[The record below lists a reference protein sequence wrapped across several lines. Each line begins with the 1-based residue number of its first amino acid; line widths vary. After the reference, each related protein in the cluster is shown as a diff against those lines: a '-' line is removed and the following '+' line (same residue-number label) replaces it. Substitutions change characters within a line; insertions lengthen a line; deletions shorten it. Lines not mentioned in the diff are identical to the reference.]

1 MTLAPLAGH
10 QLVRDRLAAAV
21 RSNRLPQVLLV
32 TGQAGVGKQR
42 LALWLGQL
50 LLCERPGVEPCGT
63 CRSCIQVLG
72 LTHAD
77 LHWFVPVPTPKGD
90 HDKQVEEVAELLEGV
105 MAERRKNP
113 LWTKPDGMTSHGV
126 ASARLMQRQASLTS
140 VEGGWR
146 VFIIGQAERLVPQ
159 ESSPAAANSLL
170 KLLEEPPQR
179 SLFVLTTAEPG
190 LVLPTIRS
198 RAVPVRLGRVT
209 DADVRG
215 FLAEVRPDLATDA
228 AVSRAN
234 GSIGVAIGGADS
246 ATQAASAA
254 DAFLDTLGRSPT
266 EAVERLLRQ
275 GSFHARGE
283 FTSLLDALAASL
295 ATQAERALTGTGRV
309 SPANAGALL
318 TGVSR
323 VLEKREMAQGNINP
337 QLLLTVL
344 ADELNELAAA

>member
-1 MTLAPLAGH
+1 MTLAPIAGH
-10 QLVRDRLAAAV
+10 QIV
-21 RSNRLPQVLLV
+21 RSQLATAARSDRLPQVLLV
-32 TGQAGVGKQR
+32 TGPAGVGKQR

-50 LLCERPGVEPCGT
+50 LLCEHAGAEPCGT
-63 CRSCIQVLG
+63 CRSCAQVLG

-90 HDKQVEEVAELLEGV
+90 HDKQVEEATGLLEAV

-113 LWTKPDGMTSHGV
+113 LWTRPDGMSSHGV
-126 ASARLMQRQASLTS
+126 ASARVLQRQASLTS

-146 VFIIGQAERLVPQ
+146 VFIIGNAERLVAQ
-159 ESSPAAANSLL
+159 AGSEAAANTLL

-198 RAVPVRLGRVT
+198 RAMPVRLGRLA

-215 FLAEVRPDLATDA
+215 FLAGARPELATDA
-228 AVSRAN
+228 VVARAN
-234 GSIGVAIGGADS
+234 GSIGAAIGGGDLT
-246 ATQAASAA
+246 TQAASAA
-254 DAFLDTLGRSPT
+254 DAFLDTLSRSPT

-283 FTSLLDALAASL
+283 FTSLLDALAAGL
-295 ATQAERALTGTGRV
+295 AARAERALTGTGRV
-309 SPANAGALL
+309 SHSSAGALL
-318 TGVSR
+318 TGVSK
-323 VLEKREMAQGNINP
+323 VLEKRDMAQGNINP

-344 ADELNELAAA
+344 ADELHELAVA